1 MTQKTPA
8 HDDLGPKPKRRRV
21 PGAMIAMVAV
31 VAAAIGI
38 AAALLLQNG
47 SSTAT
52 AAGSSSPAATAPS
65 SAGAPSSGTQGGT
78 SQGGSSQGLP
88 ALPAL
93 SGNGDGQIH
102 LMLAGKVLK
111 ISGSSITI
119 GGNGPAV
126 TAAISR
132 STQVTG
138 NVTSISGIKVG
149 DMISTQLSGTSSAS
163 MTATAIQD
171 PISAP

>member
-1 MTQKTPA
+1 M
-8 HDDLGPKPKRRRV
+8 
-21 PGAMIAMVAV
+21 MAMVAV

-52 AAGSSSPAATAPS
+52 AAGNSSPAATAPS
-65 SAGAPSSGTQGGT
+65 SAGAPSSGTQGG
-78 SQGGSSQGLP
+78 SSQGLP
-88 ALPAL
+88 PLPGL
-93 SGNGDGQIH
+93 SGNGDGKIH

-111 ISGSSITI
+111 ITSSSITI
-119 GGNGPAV
+119 GGTGPAV
-126 TAAISR
+126 TAAISG

-138 NVTSISGIKVG
+138 SVTRISGIKAG
-149 DMISTQLSGTSSAS
+149 DTISAQLSGSNSAS